1 MRQFWHVAMREY
13 RSRMQARAAIVV
25 IMVGLLLMVG
35 GSALLNTLTKSESAK
50 PIEVTVLDQTGWALP
65 GLQAAVT
72 ATEGAEGRPIK
83 LNTPTETD
91 EAKLQAQAKEGAIKL
106 LLVLKGK
113 DALSFAATF
122 YSSSL
127 GDLGTGQDRLGPLL
141 DGVVRSQRVLAVGAD
156 PKVIQA
162 LTAPVPIQVEF
173 LAASGSSGIGERIG
187 IATAF
192 IAILYTTIL
201 MFCSLVL
208 QGVLEEKT
216 SRVAEVLIAAVKP
229 MGLMAGKVVGI
240 GLAGLTLL
248 VIWAGGYL
256 LAQAAGVP
264 VMPLEAV
271 GIGPSIWVW
280 LILFFILGY
289 FLYASL
295 FAAAGSSISR
305 LEEAQMA
312 TMPLMIPS
320 IIAYMVSIFA
330 LQNPTG
336 SLAVICSYIPFTAPT
351 VMLTRIL
358 LGEPATWEIGLSIGL
373 TLLTGVGL
381 TWLSSRIYKAGI
393 LRYDGRLTLKGMLQS
408 LRPGA

>member
-1 MRQFWHVAMREY
+1 MRQFLLVMLREY
-13 RSRMQARAAIVV
+13 QSRMRARAAVIV
-25 IMVGLLLMVG
+25 IMIGLVLMVG
-35 GSALLNTLTKSESAK
+35 GSALLNTLSKSESAK
-50 PIEVTVLDQTGWALP
+50 PVEVTVLDQTGWVLP
-65 GLQAAVT
+65 GLQAAVA

-83 LNTPTETD
+83 LSTATETD
-91 EAKLQAQAKEGAIKL
+91 EAKLLTQAKEGAIKL
-106 LLVLKGK
+106 LLVLTGK
-113 DALSFAATF
+113 DALSFKATF

-127 GDLGTGQDRLGPLL
+127 GNMGTGQERLGPLL
-141 DGVVRSQRVLAVGAD
+141 DGVVRSQRVQAVGAD
-156 PKVIQA
+156 PKVIAA
-162 LTAPVPIQVEF
+162 LTAPVPIQAEF
-173 LAASGSSGIGERIG
+173 LAASGSSGIGQRIG

-201 MFCSLVL
+201 LFCSLVL

-216 SRVAEVLIAAVKP
+216 SRVAEVLIATVKP

-248 VIWAGGYL
+248 LIWAGGYL
-256 LAQAAGVP
+256 LAPAAGVL

-271 GIGPSIWVW
+271 GIGPSIWGW
-280 LILFFILGY
+280 LILFFVMGY

-295 FAAAGSSISR
+295 FAAGGASISR

-312 TMPLMIPS
+312 QMPLMIPS

-330 LQNPTG
+330 IQNPTG
-336 SLAVICSYIPFTAPT
+336 TVAVICSYIPFTAPT

-358 LGEPATWEIGLSIGL
+358 LGEPAVWEIALSITL
-373 TLLTGVGL
+373 TFLTGIGL

-393 LRYDGRLTLKGMLQS
+393 LRYDGRLTFKGMLQS